1 MIFFCGQRVVLN
13 LSCMLE
19 SLNGANSNER
29 GSSVVA
35 RLKNS
40 FQNQHNKLII
50 HNKIKA
56 TQVVCNQWVGGSSP
70 SIGTSFK
77 PLVFQGFLFYLAY
90 LIHHKNSIFIPF

>member
-70 SIGTSFK
+70 SVGTIKKASRRG
-77 PLVFQGFLFYLAY
+77 GFFYGINLGT
-90 LIHHKNSIFIPF
+90 